1 MQYRRKKP
9 VKPVL
14 RNLIT
19 VMHLCKFILTKY
31 AVVDELNAHIWKVCL
46 RLILFE
52 SNKGYFMRDCSVMCI
67 ETAVSEEWLEMYP
80 QSKKKK
86 KGGVNGL
93 SSVGYL
99 VVSFQ

>member
-31 AVVDELNAHIWKVCL
+31 AVVDELNAHWYLEGVLKVN
-46 RLILFE
+46 F
-52 SNKGYFMRDCSVMCI
+52 V
-67 ETAVSEEWLEMYP
+67 
-80 QSKKKK
+80 
-86 KGGVNGL
+86 
-93 SSVGYL
+93 
-99 VVSFQ
+99 